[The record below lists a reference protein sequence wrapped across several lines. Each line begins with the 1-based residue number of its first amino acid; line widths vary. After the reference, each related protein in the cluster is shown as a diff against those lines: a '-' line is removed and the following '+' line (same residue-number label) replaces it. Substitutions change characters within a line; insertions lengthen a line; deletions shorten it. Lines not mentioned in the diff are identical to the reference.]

1 MVINRSS
8 ITMQM
13 TRCGGEMME
22 RAYIAGGEG
31 GGGVSQWQVAHV
43 CATCTGPIA
52 IGGHMGLATIGID
65 DQSREPV
72 CKYLVCKQVAVRV
85 YLFKLNI

>member
-1 MVINRSS
+1 MW
-8 ITMQM
+8 M
-13 TRCGGEMME
+13 GDDGE
-22 RAYIAGGEG
+22 RAYIAGGE

-52 IGGHMGLATIGID
+52 IGGHMGLAAIGID

-72 CKYLVCKQVAVRV
+72 CKYLVYK
-85 YLFKLNI
+85 